1 MEYQLLIGIIISLL
15 FSAFFSGIEMA
26 FVSADKLHIELVK
39 NSGSFT
45 GKLLGVF
52 SRHPGIFIGT
62 TLMGNTIAL
71 VLYGIYMTQAMEP
84 FFSGMGFNNA
94 GILVSQTVVSTMIVL
109 ATAEF
114 LPKSLFLINP
124 NRMLS
129 IFAFPMRLMTFI
141 FYPAVVVVVGFSR
154 FLIRYVF
161 RGNIQSEQP
170 IYSLVDLNNFIREV
184 AKATNNNDENVEV
197 DAEIFNNAVEF
208 KKVKVRE
215 CMIPRTEIVALDQS
229 SPMKELKNAFVD
241 SGHSKV
247 LIYNESI
254 DNIIGY
260 CHSLQL
266 FKKPKKIKEIIAEV
280 DFVPETKLANELLIE
295 FIEKHKSVAVVVD
308 EFGGTSGIVTIEDVI
323 EEIFG
328 EIRDEHDE
336 EELDE
341 QQIDKHT
348 YLFSARHE
356 IDYINEQYKLNLPE
370 GDYDTLGGY
379 ILTVYGDIPEVND
392 VIREKPYKFIIK
404 SMDGIRMD
412 KIKMILD
419 QEEDEGHKNND

>member
-1 MEYQLLIGIIISLL
+1 MEYQLLVGIVVSLL

-84 FFSGMGFNNA
+84 FFSGLGLPSA
-94 GILVSQTVVSTMIVL
+94 GVLVSQTLVSTMVVL

-129 IFAFPMRLMTFI
+129 VFAFPMRLMTFI
-141 FYPAVVVVVGFSR
+141 FYPAVVIVVGFSR

-161 RGNIQSEQP
+161 RGNIKSEQP

-184 AKATNNNDENVEV
+184 SKATNNNDENVEV
-197 DAEIFNNAVEF
+197 NAEIFSNAVEF

-215 CMIPRTEIVALDQS
+215 CMIPRTEIIALDQTAS
-229 SPMKELKNAFVD
+229 MEELKSAFVD

-247 LIYNESI
+247 LIYKESI
-254 DNIIGY
+254 DDIIGY
-260 CHSLQL
+260 CHSLQM
-266 FKKPKKIKEIIAEV
+266 FKKPKNVREIISEI

-336 EELDE
+336 EDLDE
-341 QQIDKHT
+341 QQIDQFT

-356 IDYINEQYKLNLPE
+356 IDYINERHKLNLPK

-379 ILTVYGDIPEVND
+379 ILTVYGDIPKVND
-392 VIREKPYKFIIK
+392 VIKDYPYRFVIK

-412 KIKMILD
+412 KIKVIID
-419 QEEDEGHKNND
+419 ADEEDQKNNG